1 MLVREEKKRPPT
13 WQQRWQRV
21 RRRWTLP
28 FHAIEWS
35 FDWTAYGLSRWA
47 FLEVLEYLGIFS
59 VLGRLFSI
67 SRNPATVA
75 SKSTITP
82 GR

>member
-13 WQQRWQRV
+13 WQQRRQRV

-35 FDWTAYGLSRWA
+35 FDWTAYGLSQWA
-47 FLEVLEYLGIFS
+47 FLEVLE
-59 VLGRLFSI
+59 
-67 SRNPATVA
+67 
-75 SKSTITP
+75 
-82 GR
+82 